1 MGAAAAGL
9 LGAIDKH
16 TTNALD
22 KKYSGKLLPKCIDK
36 LLTFFKYSFWISLIW
51 PD

>member
-22 KKYSGKLLPKCIDK
+22 KKYSGKLQNIS
-36 LLTFFKYSFWISLIW
+36 TSYSHFLNTVSEFL
-51 PD
+51 